1 MTLTAQALWLYA
13 GALGAIWLTPGP
25 VWVAIMARGLASG
38 WAGVW
43 PLALGVAIGDLVWP
57 LVAIFGLTLL
67 VGDQAALLSAL
78 RWIAVAVFLGMGMG
92 MGLLR
97 HAGRPVQRDSRL
109 TRGGGWTGFSAGL
122 LAITGN
128 PKAALF
134 YVSVLPGF
142 FPVARLTGGDVA
154 AIALMSAAIPLS
166 LNLAMGAAIAAA
178 RRRLA
183 TPAGMRRMN
192 LISGWLLIL
201 VGLALA
207 AGQLWAGHA

>member
-1 MTLTAQALWLYA
+1 MTFTAQSFWLYA

-25 VWVAIMARGLASG
+25 VWVAIMARGLSSG

-43 PLALGVAIGDLVWP
+43 PLALGVAVGDLVWP

-67 VGDQAALLSAL
+67 VGEQALLSAL
-78 RWIAVAVFLGMGMG
+78 RWTAVAVFLGMGLA
-92 MGLLR
+92 LLR
-97 HAGRPVQRDSRL
+97 HAGRPVQGDSRL
-109 TRGGGWTGFSAGL
+109 TRSGGWAGFSAGL

-142 FPVARLTGGDVA
+142 FPIARLTGGDVA
-154 AIALMSAAIPLS
+154 LIALMSATIPLG
-166 LNLAMGAAIAAA
+166 LNLVMGAAIAAA
-178 RRRLA
+178 RTRLA
-183 TPAGMRRMN
+183 TPQGMRWMN
-192 LISGWLLIL
+192 RISGWLLVL

-207 AGQLWAGHA
+207 AGQLWSGRG